1 MTRRVTQQAFGWGRL
16 QLGALSVFRTLL
28 GTLRTLIRIVLRWV
42 TGLLRVVVIAILDLG
57 RLNLRIGSFLALVL
71 LLTVVL

>member
-42 TGLLRVVVIAILDLG
+42 TGSLRVVVIVILSFSL
-57 RLNLRIGSFLALVL
+57 LSLRVRSFLALVL
-71 LLTVVL
+71 VLTVVS